1 MFDASDDW
9 RAVFQG
15 SKEEQLTRLR
25 DPAVRAR
32 MLAPAEAT
40 KAGIVLSA
48 CGGFES
54 LTIATVGSHV
64 EYSGYVGRR
73 LGEIAQQRGQLAVE
87 AALDLS
93 VETEFEI
100 EFDTGYL
107 LSDAVGVTDL
117 MKSPYIV
124 PGPSDGGAHTKMTAG
139 GGFGTDIIE
148 WLVREEKTLSL
159 EEAHQHLSY
168 LPAQLAGFQDR
179 GFLRRGA
186 PADIIV
192 YDFDTLK
199 TVPAAGRYE
208 KAHDFPANEWRRIN
222 WAEGINFTLV
232 NGVVTFVDGE
242 CTGATPGRLLRQGR
256 G

>member
-1 MFDASDDW
+1 
-9 RAVFQG
+9 V
-15 SKEEQLTRLR
+15 
-25 DPAVRAR
+25 
-32 MLAPAEAT
+32 AE
-40 KAGIVLSA
+40 
-48 CGGFES
+48 
-54 LTIATVGSHV
+54 
-64 EYSGYVGRR
+64 
-73 LGEIAQQRGQLAVE
+73 QRGQAAIE
-87 AALDLS
+87 AALELS

-148 WLVREEKTLSL
+148 WLVREEGTLTL

-168 LPAQLAGFQDR
+168 MPAQLAGFKDR

-192 YDFDTLK
+192 YDFDKLK
-199 TVPAAGRYE
+199 TVPGNGAYE
-208 KAHDFPANEWRRIN
+208 KANDFPANEWRRIN
-222 WAEGINFTLV
+222 WAEGINYTLV
-232 NGVVTFVDGE
+232 NGVVTFVEGE
-242 CTGATPGRLLRQGR
+242 CTGATPGRFLRQGR
-256 G
+256 D